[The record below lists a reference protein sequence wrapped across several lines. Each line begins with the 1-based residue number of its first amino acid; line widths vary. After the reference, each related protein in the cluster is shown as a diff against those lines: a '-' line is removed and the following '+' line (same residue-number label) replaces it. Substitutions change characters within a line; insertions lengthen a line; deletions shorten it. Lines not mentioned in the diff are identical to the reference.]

1 METLLNELLILDKE
15 KNKQLM
21 EQYAKDNDITTQ

>member
-1 METLLNELLILDKE
+1 METLLNKLLILDKE
-15 KNKQLM
+15 KNEQLM

>member
-1 METLLNELLILDKE
+1 METLLNELLILDEE

-21 EQYAKDNDITTQ
+21 EQYAKDNDITTL

>member
-15 KNKQLM
+15 KTEELM

>member
-15 KNKQLM
+15 KNEQLM

>member
-15 KNKQLM
+15 KNGQLM